1 MGVLEFIAD
10 ILVVS
15 SAATLGIFL
24 AGIFTSKYV
33 YFPLLRKTREDH
45 MEMIDTEREERENEL
60 DTAEFLELFT
70 EEFEELEERSE
81 DPPEEAVAKFATTLM
96 TPVGEVTMIY
106 DHETSAY
113 HYYSDR
119 RTVPVRFLDVVA
131 QKFVIDNDCKRFYI
145 RETEQSD
152 DETMPCE
159 AEVIVDSPEETY
171 YSQFSSWFF
180 GPQTESVEE
189 SVSDPEPES
198 NSDPEQETGHASVF
212 ATFKK
217 NPEIKASPS
226 EMIEK
231 AMNKY
236 KYVGTLLDYI
246 EHQEKVETESLEIS
260 FTQFKEMVKNKI
272 E

>member
-1 MGVLEFIAD
+1 
-10 ILVVS
+10 
-15 SAATLGIFL
+15 
-24 AGIFTSKYV
+24 
-33 YFPLLRKTREDH
+33 
-45 MEMIDTEREERENEL
+45 
-60 DTAEFLELFT
+60 
-70 EEFEELEERSE
+70 
-81 DPPEEAVAKFATTLM
+81 
-96 TPVGEVTMIY
+96 
-106 DHETSAY
+106 
-113 HYYSDR
+113 
-119 RTVPVRFLDVVA
+119 
-131 QKFVIDNDCKRFYI
+131 
-145 RETEQSD
+145 
-152 DETMPCE
+152 MPCE

-180 GPQTESVEE
+180 GPQTESVKEP
-189 SVSDPEPES
+189 VSDPEPES
-198 NSDPEQETGHASVF
+198 DSDPEQETGHASVF